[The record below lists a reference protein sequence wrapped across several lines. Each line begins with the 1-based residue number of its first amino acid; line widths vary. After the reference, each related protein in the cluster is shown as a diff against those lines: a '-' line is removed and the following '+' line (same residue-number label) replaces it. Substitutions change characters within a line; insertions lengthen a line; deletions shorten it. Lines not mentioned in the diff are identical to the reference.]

1 MSIPTLTNKI
11 TTEDGEQ
18 DGFHT
23 VHFLYYKRLS
33 KPYGQLKRGWEV
45 RVLKGRIIQGQ
56 RLYYFYF
63 FRKQVIELFLDFV
76 SFEDLQIRPEGIKWC
91 QTTKW

>member
-1 MSIPTLTNKI
+1 MPILTLTDKI

-18 DGFHT
+18 DRFHT

-45 RVLKGRIIQGQ
+45 RVLKGRIIQRQ
-56 RLYYFYF
+56 RL
-63 FRKQVIELFLDFV
+63 
-76 SFEDLQIRPEGIKWC
+76 
-91 QTTKW
+91 

>member
-1 MSIPTLTNKI
+1 MPILTLTNKI

-45 RVLKGRIIQGQ
+45 RVLKGRMIQEQ
-56 RLYYFYF
+56 RL
-63 FRKQVIELFLDFV
+63 
-76 SFEDLQIRPEGIKWC
+76 
-91 QTTKW
+91 

>member
-45 RVLKGRIIQGQ
+45 RVLKGNKYLNFSWTLLVLKTYKFAQ
-56 RLYYFYF
+56 
-63 FRKQVIELFLDFV
+63 KA
-76 SFEDLQIRPEGIKWC
+76 
-91 QTTKW
+91 